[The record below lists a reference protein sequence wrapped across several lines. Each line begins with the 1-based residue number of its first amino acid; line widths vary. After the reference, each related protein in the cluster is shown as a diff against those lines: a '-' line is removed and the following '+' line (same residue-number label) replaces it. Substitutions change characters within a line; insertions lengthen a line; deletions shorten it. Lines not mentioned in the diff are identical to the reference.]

1 MGTDRGLLIALLAFL
16 LAFLCQ
22 SVEGNT
28 QFSVRLL
35 FLVSAASAFFFC
47 LLFFACFHV
56 ARTSPLPP
64 KCRNAICQRSVAC
77 CFLLSF
83 WLLSFTSTTT
93 NCVDVPNGHSSCK
106 EDFWIESCVLS
117 LFFLSFFLS
126 VCTRHGCCRV
136 CQQQPSV
143 AFICSTLAADKIKV
157 YSGLFNSVLHRI
169 ILN

>member
-56 ARTSPLPP
+56 ARTSPFPPNVVMRFVKEALPVASFYLFGFCPLLLPP
-64 KCRNAICQRSVAC
+64 PIV
-77 CFLLSF
+77 
-83 WLLSFTSTTT
+83 
-93 NCVDVPNGHSSCK
+93 
-106 EDFWIESCVLS
+106 
-117 LFFLSFFLS
+117 
-126 VCTRHGCCRV
+126 
-136 CQQQPSV
+136 
-143 AFICSTLAADKIKV
+143 
-157 YSGLFNSVLHRI
+157 
-169 ILN
+169 